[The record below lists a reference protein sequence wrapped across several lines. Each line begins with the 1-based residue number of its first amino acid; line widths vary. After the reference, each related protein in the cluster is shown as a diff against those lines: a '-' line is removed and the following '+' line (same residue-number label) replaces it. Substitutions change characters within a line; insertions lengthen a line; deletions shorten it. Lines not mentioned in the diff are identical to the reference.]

1 MNAPGPVAWP
11 VLTESLRSRGGSG
24 RNPHAAI
31 VESVAGARVSGI
43 VALVLAC
50 LLWGT
55 TGTTATFLPDA
66 ASPLAIGAATIGIG
80 GAILFLTAPR
90 MSAAVLRDGTGRRWA
105 LVGALG
111 VVVYPLAFY
120 TSMDLVGV
128 AVGNVVA
135 LGSGPVFAALLEW
148 IVERD
153 RLSGR
158 WFASTAL
165 AVAGIAMLAVG
176 REAGGAAETPGS
188 AVLGVGLGLLAGLA
202 YALYTYASSRAI
214 RAGHP
219 SRGVMG
225 GMFGAGAVVLLPLL
239 IVIGAPL
246 LATPL
251 SVGLTA
257 YLALGPMA
265 LAYVLFG
272 IGLRS
277 VRSSTATTITLLE
290 PVVATVLAVLVV
302 GERLTGLGWA
312 GLVLVLVGL
321 AVLVTARRS
330 PGSPDRS

>member
-1 MNAPGPVAWP
+1 M
-11 VLTESLRSRGGSG
+11 
-24 RNPHAAI
+24 
-31 VESVAGARVSGI
+31 AGARVSGI

-66 ASPLAIGAATIGIG
+66 ASPLAIGAATMGIG
-80 GAILFLTAPR
+80 GAVLFLTAPR
-90 MSAAVLRDGTGRRWA
+90 MSAGVLRDRVGRRWA
-105 LVGALG
+105 LIGAVG

-128 AVGNVVA
+128 AIGNVVA

-158 WFASTAL
+158 WFASTGL
-165 AVAGIAMLAVG
+165 AIAGIALLAGG
-176 REAGGAAETPGS
+176 RHEGGAAATPAS

-239 IVIGAPL
+239 AVLGAPL
-246 LATPL
+246 LTSPL
-251 SVGLTA
+251 SIGLTA

-265 LAYVLFG
+265 LAYILFG
-272 IGLRS
+272 IGLRT

-302 GERLTGLGWA
+302 GERLTWSGWLGF
-312 GLVLVLVGL
+312 GLVLVGL
-321 AVLVTARRS
+321 AVLVTARRTS
-330 PGSPDRS
+330 VGRARS